1 MIRYTVKRILM
12 MFLTLFI
19 VTTITFFLMHSVP
32 GDPLASM
39 AKKLPDYAVQN
50 FYAKYG
56 LDKPVPEQYFIFL
69 KNLVTEGDLG
79 ESITKPGRSV
89 SQTIAETAP
98 ISAQWGFIAM
108 FVGIAIGTFLG
119 IIAAYNRG
127 KWPDYVVTF
136 IAMLGVCIPAF
147 VFASL
152 LQYLLAGKWRLVP
165 TAGWGKPIHF
175 ILPVTAAIF
184 GPIATY
190 ARYTRSS
197 VLEVL
202 NQDYILT
209 AEAKGVS
216 RSGILFKHVLRNAML
231 PLITMIGPQVAGVFT
246 GSFVLERM
254 FSIPG
259 LGRYFVESI
268 NARDYTMII
277 GTTVFYAALFIF
289 SVLIVDL
296 VYGLVD
302 PRIRLSGRKA

>member
-1 MIRYTVKRILM
+1 MIRYTIKRILM

-56 LDKPVPEQYFIFL
+56 LDKPVTEQYFIFL
-69 KNLVTEGDLG
+69 KNLVTQGDLG

-89 SQTIAETAP
+89 TQTIAETAP

-108 FVGIAIGTFLG
+108 FIGIAIGTFLG

-127 KWPDYVVTF
+127 RWPDYLVTF
-136 IAMLGVCIPAF
+136 VAMLGVCIPSF

-152 LQYLLAGKWRLVP
+152 LQYLLAGQWRMVP
-165 TAGWGKPIHF
+165 TAGWGKPVHF
-175 ILPVTAAIF
+175 ILPVTAALF

-216 RSGILFKHVLRNAML
+216 RSGILFKHVLRNAIL

>member
-56 LDKPVPEQYFIFL
+56 LDKPVTEQYFIFL
-69 KNLVTEGDLG
+69 KNLITEGDLG

-108 FVGIAIGTFLG
+108 FIGIAIGTFLG

-136 IAMLGVCIPAF
+136 IAMLGVCIPSF

-175 ILPVTAAIF
+175 ILPCTAAIF

>member
-1 MIRYTVKRILM
+1 MIRYTMKRILM
-12 MFLTLFI
+12 MLLTLII

-39 AKKLPDYAVQN
+39 AKKLPDYAVKN

-56 LDKPVPEQYFIFL
+56 LDKPVSEQYLIFMKGL
-69 KNLVTEGDLG
+69 ITQGDLG

-89 SQTIAETAP
+89 VTTLAETAP
-98 ISAQWGFIAM
+98 VSAQWGFVAL
-108 FVGIAIGTFLG
+108 FIGTVIGIFLG

-127 KWPDYVVTF
+127 KWPDYLVTF
-136 IAMLGVCIPAF
+136 IAMLGVCIPVF
-147 VFASL
+147 VFAAL
-152 LQYLLAGKWRLVP
+152 LQFLLAGKLKWVP
-165 TAGWGKPIHF
+165 TSGWGKPVHYV
-175 ILPVTAAIF
+175 LPVLAALF

-197 VLEVL
+197 ILEVL

-231 PLITMIGPQVAGVFT
+231 PLITMIGPQIAGVFT

-277 GTTVFYAALFIF
+277 GTTVFYAALFIV

-302 PRIRLSGRKA
+302 PRIRLSGRKS

>member
-1 MIRYTVKRILM
+1 M
-12 MFLTLFI
+12 
-19 VTTITFFLMHSVP
+19 
-32 GDPLASM
+32 
-39 AKKLPDYAVQN
+39 
-50 FYAKYG
+50 
-56 LDKPVPEQYFIFL
+56 
-69 KNLVTEGDLG
+69 
-79 ESITKPGRSV
+79 
-89 SQTIAETAP
+89 
-98 ISAQWGFIAM
+98 
-108 FVGIAIGTFLG
+108 
-119 IIAAYNRG
+119 
-127 KWPDYVVTF
+127 
-136 IAMLGVCIPAF
+136 
-147 VFASL
+147 
-152 LQYLLAGKWRLVP
+152 P
-165 TAGWGKPIHF
+165 TSGWGKPIHYV
-175 ILPVTAAIF
+175 LPVLAALF

-197 VLEVL
+197 ILEVL

-231 PLITMIGPQVAGVFT
+231 PLITMIGPQIAGVFT

-277 GTTVFYAALFIF
+277 GTTVFYAALFIV

-302 PRIRLSGRKA
+302 PRIRLSGRKS

>member
-56 LDKPVPEQYFIFL
+56 LDKPVTEQYFIFL

-108 FVGIAIGTFLG
+108 FIGIAIGTFLG

-136 IAMLGVCIPAF
+136 IAMLGVCIPSF

>member
-56 LDKPVPEQYFIFL
+56 LDKPVTEQYFIFL
-69 KNLVTEGDLG
+69 KNLITEGDLG

-108 FVGIAIGTFLG
+108 FIGIAIGTLLG

-136 IAMLGVCIPAF
+136 IAMLGVCIPSF

-175 ILPVTAAIF
+175 ILPCTAAIF